1 MRSICRFCSLKIP
14 VEFQSS
20 AMKQMCVQVSAAH
33 GRRFDFLDP
42 VLGHEEAGLLTFE
55 ALQGLPRFSGHT
67 HDDTQDVIVHLISQS
82 W

>member
-1 MRSICRFCSLKIP
+1 MFKYLLRTEDVLT
-14 VEFQSS
+14 
-20 AMKQMCVQVSAAH
+20 
-33 GRRFDFLDP
+33 FLDP

-67 HDDTQDVIVHLISQS
+67 HDDTQDVSLHLISQS